1 MGLRSA
7 TRTDTTDDA
16 RASGG
21 AIGLLAA
28 SIDEVTELDFR
39 QGVVNTGGLEV
50 DTLAYHEIGPLGRVG
65 NNVLGGMLSL
75 VEELLFVEIVFE
87 IVGASIRSN
96 EMRADRLG
104 VTGIIG
110 LVLRGQISIGA
121 IRVLNLDS
129 VGSANIIRFN
139 IEIER
144 VGNFVRLGGGT
155 ARGLLNDGHVL
166 NAAAHGRARYPLAI
180 TLVDRVAQ
188 TDIVHHVANQF
199 LRAVGP
205 READAVRRSFRSGED
220 APSLLDVIALG
231 RIVKIMATDVR
242 GGVTVVNE
250 AAVYLG
256 IIGEAAHDRV
266 EIAASLEVHISG
278 VAIQAPTSIFVVLN
292 AGNVFW
298 KGDQS
303 LGAHVRLE
311 ALDASRVHVPIV
323 AIDQLSATRKV
334 TLIGAVSAL
343 NLNELRGRIVFANGR
358 DFCFCCFRGEE
369 SSVVVNEEFG
379 NVAVNIEVGYEV
391 GVGAVDTG
399 KGGDGVA
406 AHSINCRNAGG
417 AVD

>member
-1 MGLRSA
+1 MGLRPA
-7 TRTDTTDDA
+7 TRADTADDA
-16 RASGG
+16 KAVSGCASGG
-21 AIGLLAA
+21 AIVLLAGGV
-28 SIDEVTELDFR
+28 DEGTEGGVGLD
-39 QGVVNTGGLEV
+39 GVDNRGLEV
-50 DTLAYHEIGPLGRVG
+50 DALAYHEIGPLGRVG

-231 RIVKIMATDVR
+231 RIMKIMTTDVR
-242 GGVTVVNE
+242 GDVTEV
-250 AAVYLG
+250 A
-256 IIGEAAHDRV
+256 ISEAAHDRV
-266 EIAASLEVHISG
+266 EIAASLEVHIG
-278 VAIQAPTSIFVVLN
+278 RVAICAPGSIFVVLN
-292 AGNVFW
+292 AGRVFW